1 MISSH
6 RGGKQKKRNLEQCNR
21 PCPIDVTLLLV
32 TVPPHPSIVFGGRYS
47 HSDATEQ
54 KERGHRSTGRRFRL
68 VCWVGQLRVG
78 EYRRLKHE

>member
-54 KERGHRSTGRRFRL
+54 KERGHRSTGRRGDGFVSFAGL
-68 VCWVGQLRVG
+68 ANFALANIAD
-78 EYRRLKHE
+78 